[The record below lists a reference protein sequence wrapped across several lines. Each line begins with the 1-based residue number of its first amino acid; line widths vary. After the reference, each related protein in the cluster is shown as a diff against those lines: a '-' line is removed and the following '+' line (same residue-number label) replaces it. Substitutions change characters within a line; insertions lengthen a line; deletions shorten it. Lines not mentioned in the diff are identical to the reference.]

1 MHGLDARRCLQVHVH
16 VATRWF
22 IGFGGLGGMECRQS
36 GIGMRERVICF
47 FFFLEGGEGL
57 SAGILFLDSDSS
69 GNGQGK

>member
-1 MHGLDARRCLQVHVH
+1 
-16 VATRWF
+16 
-22 IGFGGLGGMECRQS
+22 MECRQS